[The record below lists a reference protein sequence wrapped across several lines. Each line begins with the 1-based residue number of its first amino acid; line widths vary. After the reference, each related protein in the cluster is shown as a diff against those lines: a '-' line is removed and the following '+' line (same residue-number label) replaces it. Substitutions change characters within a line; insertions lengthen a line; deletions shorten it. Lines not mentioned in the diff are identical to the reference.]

1 MAKFEWGVPKFDEG
15 PWGPEPLERRT
26 IDQAMPYFQTIHSL
40 RHRQALTKIRISAHI
55 LQIEKGRYCRP
66 VIPREQGIC
75 KFCRSTENACDD
87 EIHFLTIVAVNFHQR
102 WVFFADFSLN
112 SWSIYMKFWMH
123 SLQLFR
129 RLPRKFREIW
139 VSISKVRPFDM

>member
-1 MAKFEWGVPKFDEG
+1 MILK
-15 PWGPEPLERRT
+15 
-26 IDQAMPYFQTIHSL
+26 IL

-87 EIHFLTIVAVNFHQR
+87 EIHFLTKCHFHSDKRNRLFKQCIVKVTLINLSLSR
-102 WVFFADFSLN
+102 CMFFAHCSSNFSP
-112 SWSIYMKFWMH
+112 IFMKFH
-123 SLQLFR
+123 KR
-129 RLPRKFREIW
+129 
-139 VSISKVRPFDM
+139 